1 MATADPPHLAQLTV
15 INKTAEVW
23 YYTMDEQTKDFVCV
37 LLIGAIYRVV
47 AYIAMIKM
55 NQEKQS

>member
-1 MATADPPHLAQLTV
+1 M